1 MFNFDVKQLSFFLY
15 QYPPR
20 SLIGVVMMCAIVLW
34 ILSEKANVAC
44 GKEVWRLR
52 QKKRRKLGFR
62 GNVQ

>member
-34 ILSEKANVAC
+34 ILSEKKQMLLA
-44 GKEVWRLR
+44 E
-52 QKKRRKLGFR
+52 KKKYDD
-62 GNVQ
+62 